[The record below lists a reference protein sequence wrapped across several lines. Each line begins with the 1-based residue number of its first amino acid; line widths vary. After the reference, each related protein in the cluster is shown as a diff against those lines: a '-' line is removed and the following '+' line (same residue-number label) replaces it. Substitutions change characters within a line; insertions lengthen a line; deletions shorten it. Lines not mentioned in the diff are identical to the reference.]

1 MPEISEENPRMQPMR
16 WLVTL
21 LICLSLPLQGAWS
34 LAAPVEPCPMEGMV
48 MASNSMVSDAH
59 MDADAVPDCCNDEA
73 TFLKTGQPCKT
84 GMDCGA
90 PMASVPPGGL
100 SAAPALQT
108 TRHLALNVAGP
119 PSSARSAIW
128 RPPSL
133 G

>member
-1 MPEISEENPRMQPMR
+1 MPEISEENPRMHPMR

-34 LAAPVEPCPMEGMV
+34 WAAPVEPCPMEGMV
-48 MASNSMVSDAH
+48 MASGAMADDAGPG
-59 MDADAVPDCCNDEA
+59 AVPDCCNDEA

-84 GMDCGA
+84 GVDCGA
-90 PMASVPPGGL
+90 PMASVPSGGL

-108 TRHLALNVAGP
+108 TRHLARNVAGP